1 MKEKAMIFSDYRQ
14 PYNFLAHE
22 EAAPDP
28 LDSSTPLPTA
38 SKADSYPRRHKR
50 PTSFQEST
58 PGQPGFNLRKHNSES
73 NFPMQAL
80 HRRWGVD
87 SPRDRRGS
95 PQRQGSVLEG
105 SIREEPLEEQRL
117 AEDTTGADTPR
128 GTSTPSEI
136 VQAKSKKKF
145 WKRKSKENLNL
156 ETVQEG
162 DPVTP
167 EQESPKKKKKI
178 FGKKNRSA
186 SRTSLSASQESLGA
200 SGSGEKT
207 QNEPERLESKPPIS
221 PTKKKKFWQRKKSS
235 SQASLGATSPRP
247 AESGGISDEGLQSGD
262 DGLVETPEKRG
273 SILRRLSKS
282 GSRTS
287 LSKSG
292 SRSSLSKSGSRSSL
306 SKSEESLQG
315 EQASTEGS
323 PKKRRSSLLGKL
335 SRSGSKSSLNKSQ
348 SSLEGLDSADD
359 GTGKSPKRKPSLLR
373 RLSKSRSSLS
383 KSEDSL
389 EGDPGVADDG
399 SKASRSAGEDGTKAF
414 RSAGED
420 GTKTSRKSS
429 VLRKL
434 SKSSKTG
441 SRRSSKSHNIPSSSG
456 TVEGDGQTVV
466 QPRGAEEKL
475 SQSGSTLSLSKGDVE
490 GEGSTLR
497 KKKGLFGKK
506 KSRRRTSLNKE
517 ESGN

>member
-1 MKEKAMIFSDYRQ
+1 MIFSDYRQ

-28 LDSSTPLPTA
+28 LESSTPLPTT

-50 PTSFQEST
+50 PASFQEPI

-73 NFPMQAL
+73 NFPMHAL

-87 SPRDRRGS
+87 SPRDRRGT
-95 PQRQGSVLEG
+95 PQRQGSVLQG

-117 AEDTTGADTPR
+117 MEDTRAGSGTPR
-128 GTSTPSEI
+128 GTSTPSETAS
-136 VQAKSKKKF
+136 VVSEKSKKKF

-162 DPVTP
+162 NPVTP
-167 EQESPKKKKKI
+167 EQESPKKKKKL

-186 SRTSLSASQESLGA
+186 SRTSLSASQESLGDPSSA
-200 SGSGEKT
+200 QQT
-207 QNEPERLESKPPIS
+207 QNDPDILESKPPIS

-247 AESGGISDEGLQSGD
+247 AESGGISDDGLSGD

-273 SILRRLSKS
+273 SVLRRF
-282 GSRTS
+282 
-287 LSKSG
+287 SKSG
-292 SRSSLSKSGSRSSL
+292 SRSSLSKSGSKSSL
-306 SKSEESLQG
+306 SKSEDSLQG

-335 SRSGSKSSLNKSQ
+335 SRSGSKSSLSKSQ

-359 GTGKSPKRKPSLLR
+359 DTGKSPKRKQSFLR
-373 RLSKSRSSLS
+373 RLSKSQSSLS

-389 EGDPGVADDG
+389 EGDPGVAEDG
-399 SKASRSAGEDGTKAF
+399 SKTSPSVAKDGA
-414 RSAGED
+414 
-420 GTKTSRKSS
+420 KTSRKAS

-441 SRRSSKSHNIPSSSG
+441 SRRSSKSQDIPSISG
-456 TVEGDGQTVV
+456 TVEGDTQTVV
-466 QPRGAEEKL
+466 QSGGAEDKL
-475 SQSGSTLSLSKGDVE
+475 SQSGSTLSLSKGGVE
-490 GEGSTLR
+490 GEGTTPR

-506 KSRRRTSLNKE
+506 KSSSRTSLNKDE
-517 ESGN
+517 GGN